1 MSSDLSTRPQV
12 ETRLIAQAKGGDEH
26 AFEALYR
33 AYERRVYLLCVRM
46 TGDSSEAEDLTQ
58 ETFLQIFRKIST
70 FRNESAFTTWLH
82 RVAVNV
88 VLMHHRRK
96 RLQIVPFEHAD
107 VSPEEPPRREY
118 GAEDQTLVGLID
130 RILIRRAI
138 TQLPE
143 GRRAVL
149 VLHDLEGY
157 RHTEIAKLQDCSIGN
172 SKSQLSRARWN
183 MRALLQPRRND
194 LSANAIAKK
203 VKTRGHQAIRKE
215 GACELMY
222 WTLRTGM
229 SSSLSRN
236 RTTACPATWCVV
248 WQSST

>member
-1 MSSDLSTRPQV
+1 MGTDVVTHPQA
-12 ETRLIAQAKGGDEH
+12 ETGLIARAKDCDDR
-26 AFEALYR
+26 AFEALYH

-70 FRNESAFTTWLH
+70 FRNESAFATWLH
-82 RVAVNV
+82 RVTVNV

-96 RLQIVPFEHAD
+96 RLPIVPFEHAD
-107 VSPEEPPRREY
+107 ASPEELSWREY
-118 GAEDQTLVGLID
+118 GAEDRTLVSLID
-130 RILIRRAI
+130 RILLRRAI

-183 MRALLQPRRND
+183 MRGLLQPGRND
-194 LSANAIAKK
+194 HSANAIAKK
-203 VKTRGHQAIRKE
+203 AKTRGHQAIRKE
-215 GACELMY
+215 GVCGLM
-222 WTLRTGM
+222 
-229 SSSLSRN
+229 
-236 RTTACPATWCVV
+236 
-248 WQSST
+248 

>member
-1 MSSDLSTRPQV
+1 MGTNLVTHPQV
-12 ETRLIAQAKGGDEH
+12 ESRLIARAKDGDEQ
-26 AFEALYR
+26 AFEALFH

-70 FRNESAFTTWLH
+70 FRNESAFATWLH

-96 RLQIVPFEHAD
+96 RLQFVPFENPD
-107 VSPEEPPRREY
+107 LSQEEPAWREY
-118 GAEDQTLVGLID
+118 GAEDKTLVGLID

-149 VLHDLEGY
+149 VLHDLKGY

-183 MRALLQPRRND
+183 MRALLQPGRID

-203 VKTRGHQAIRKE
+203 VKTRGHRAVHPEKGKE
-215 GACELMY
+215 SVCGLM
-222 WTLRTGM
+222 
-229 SSSLSRN
+229 
-236 RTTACPATWCVV
+236 
-248 WQSST
+248 

>member
-1 MSSDLSTRPQV
+1 MGTDLLTHPQA
-12 ETRLIAQAKGGDEH
+12 ETRLIARAKDGDNQ
-26 AFEALYR
+26 AFEALYH

-70 FRNESAFTTWLH
+70 FRNESAFSTWLH

-96 RLQIVPFEHAD
+96 RLQFVPLEHTD
-107 VSPEEPPRREY
+107 LPKEEPVRREY
-118 GAEDQTLVGLID
+118 GAEDRALVGLID
-130 RILIRRAI
+130 RIVIRRAI
-138 TQLPE
+138 TQLPD

-183 MRALLQPRRND
+183 MRELLRHRSNN
-194 LSANAIAKK
+194 LSADPPASR
-203 VKTRGHQAIRKE
+203 VKTRGHRAGHPATGTE
-215 GACELMY
+215 GVCGLMY
-222 WTLRTGM
+222 QIR
-229 SSSLSRN
+229 
-236 RTTACPATWCVV
+236 
-248 WQSST
+248 

>member
-1 MSSDLSTRPQV
+1 MGTSSATNPEV
-12 ETRLIAQAKGGDEH
+12 ETRLIDRVRDGDEQ

-46 TGDSSEAEDLTQ
+46 TGDSGAAEDLTQ

-70 FRNESAFTTWLH
+70 FRNESAFSTWLH

-96 RLQIVPFEHAD
+96 RVQCVPFERSD
-107 VSPEEPPRREY
+107 PSPDEPAWQEY
-118 GAEDQTLVGLID
+118 GAEDRTLVGLLD

-138 TQLPE
+138 GQLPQ
-143 GRRAVL
+143 GRRNVL

-183 MRALLQPRRND
+183 MRELLQPRRSN
-194 LSANAIAKK
+194 LSAHLIAKQ
-203 VKTRGHQAIRKE
+203 VKARGHRPAKE
-215 GACELMY
+215 KERLCGLM
-222 WTLRTGM
+222 
-229 SSSLSRN
+229 
-236 RTTACPATWCVV
+236 
-248 WQSST
+248 

>member
-1 MSSDLSTRPQV
+1 MGTELVALPGV
-12 ETRLIAQAKGGDEH
+12 ESQLIARAKDGDEQ
-26 AFEALYR
+26 AFEALFH

-96 RLQIVPFEHAD
+96 HLQLVPLEHPDPSQKDLAW
-107 VSPEEPPRREY
+107 REY
-118 GAEDQTLVGLID
+118 GAEDRTLVGLID

-183 MRALLQPRRND
+183 MRALLQPRRSD

-203 VKTRGHQAIRKE
+203 VKPR
-215 GACELMY
+215 
-222 WTLRTGM
+222 
-229 SSSLSRN
+229 
-236 RTTACPATWCVV
+236 
-248 WQSST
+248 

>member
-1 MSSDLSTRPQV
+1 MGTDLVTHPQV
-12 ETRLIAQAKGGDEH
+12 ESQLIARAKDGDDQ
-26 AFEALYR
+26 AFEALFH

-70 FRNESAFTTWLH
+70 FRNESAFGTWLH

-96 RLQIVPFEHAD
+96 RLQFVPFEHPD
-107 VSPEEPPRREY
+107 QSQEEPAWREY
-118 GAEDQTLVGLID
+118 GAEDRTLVGLID
-130 RILIRRAI
+130 RILIRRAV

-183 MRALLQPRRND
+183 MRALLQPRRID
-194 LSANAIAKK
+194 LSANAVPKK
-203 VKTRGHQAIRKE
+203 VKTRGHRAGHPEKGKE
-215 GACELMY
+215 SVCGLM
-222 WTLRTGM
+222 
-229 SSSLSRN
+229 
-236 RTTACPATWCVV
+236 
-248 WQSST
+248 

>member
-1 MSSDLSTRPQV
+1 
-12 ETRLIAQAKGGDEH
+12 
-26 AFEALYR
+26 
-33 AYERRVYLLCVRM
+33 M

-70 FRNESAFTTWLH
+70 FRNESAFATWLH
-82 RVAVNV
+82 RVTVNV

-96 RLQIVPFEHAD
+96 RLPIVPFEHAD
-107 VSPEEPPRREY
+107 ASPEEPAWRQY
-118 GAEDQTLVGLID
+118 GEDDRTLVSLID
-130 RILIRRAI
+130 RVLLRRAI

-183 MRALLQPRRND
+183 MRGLLQPGRNAH
-194 LSANAIAKK
+194 SANAIAKK
-203 VKTRGHQAIRKE
+203 AKTRGHQAIRKE
-215 GACELMY
+215 GVCGLM
-222 WTLRTGM
+222 
-229 SSSLSRN
+229 
-236 RTTACPATWCVV
+236 
-248 WQSST
+248 

>member
-1 MSSDLSTRPQV
+1 MGTDLVTHPQA
-12 ETRLIAQAKGGDEH
+12 ETGLIARAKDGDDQ
-26 AFEALYR
+26 AFEALYH

-70 FRNESAFTTWLH
+70 FRNESAFATWLH
-82 RVAVNV
+82 RVTVNV
-88 VLMHHRRK
+88 VLMQRRRK

-107 VSPEEPPRREY
+107 ASQEEPVWREF
-118 GAEDQTLVGLID
+118 GAEDRTLVSLID
-130 RILIRRAI
+130 RVLLRRAI

-183 MRALLQPRRND
+183 MRDLLQPGRND
-194 LSANAIAKK
+194 HSAHAIAKK

-215 GACELMY
+215 GACALM
-222 WTLRTGM
+222 
-229 SSSLSRN
+229 
-236 RTTACPATWCVV
+236 
-248 WQSST
+248 

>member
-1 MSSDLSTRPQV
+1 MSSGTVTHPQV
-12 ETRLIAQAKGGDEH
+12 EMRLIARAKGGDEH
-26 AFEALYR
+26 AFEALYH

-88 VLMHHRRK
+88 VLMHHRKK
-96 RLQIVPFEHAD
+96 RLPLVPFEYAD
-107 VSPEEPPRREY
+107 HSGDEPVRREY
-118 GAEDQTLVGLID
+118 GEEDRTLLGLID

-138 TQLPE
+138 RQLPE

-157 RHTEIAKLQDCSIGN
+157 RHTEIATLQDCSIGN
-172 SKSQLSRARWN
+172 SKSQLSRARCN
-183 MRALLQPRRND
+183 MRELLHPREDDR
-194 LSANAIAKK
+194 SADAIAKK
-203 VKTRGHQAIRKE
+203 VKTRGHHAIRKE
-215 GACELMY
+215 GACELM
-222 WTLRTGM
+222 
-229 SSSLSRN
+229 
-236 RTTACPATWCVV
+236 
-248 WQSST
+248 

>member
-1 MSSDLSTRPQV
+1 MGTDSVTHPQA
-12 ETRLIAQAKGGDEH
+12 ETRLIARAKDGDDQ
-26 AFEALYR
+26 AFEALYH

-70 FRNESAFTTWLH
+70 FRNESAFATWLH
-82 RVAVNV
+82 RVTVNV

-107 VSPEEPPRREY
+107 VSQEEPARREY
-118 GAEDQTLVGLID
+118 GAEDRTLVGLID
-130 RILIRRAI
+130 RLLIRRAI

-157 RHTEIAKLQDCSIGN
+157 RHTEIARLQDCSIGN

-183 MRALLQPRRND
+183 MRELLLPRRNE
-194 LSANAIAKK
+194 LSADAIGKK
-203 VKTRGHQAIRKE
+203 VKERGRRAAHQTVRKE
-215 GACELMY
+215 GVCGLM
-222 WTLRTGM
+222 
-229 SSSLSRN
+229 
-236 RTTACPATWCVV
+236 
-248 WQSST
+248 

>member
-1 MSSDLSTRPQV
+1 MTLRERLLQVISSIRTTGQVPETRRTMGTDLVTHPQV
-12 ETRLIAQAKGGDEH
+12 ETRLVARAKDGDEQ
-26 AFEALYR
+26 AFEALYH
-33 AYERRVYLLCVRM
+33 AFERRVYLLCVRM

-70 FRNESAFTTWLH
+70 FRNESAFATWLH
-82 RVAVNV
+82 RVTVNV

-96 RLQIVPFEHAD
+96 RLQLIPFEHAD
-107 VSPEEPPRREY
+107 VSQEEPTWREY
-118 GAEDQTLVGLID
+118 GAEDRTLVGLID

-183 MRALLQPRRND
+183 MRELLQPRRND

-203 VKTRGHQAIRKE
+203 VKTRGRRAGHQAIRKE
-215 GACELMY
+215 GVCELM
-222 WTLRTGM
+222 
-229 SSSLSRN
+229 
-236 RTTACPATWCVV
+236 
-248 WQSST
+248 

>member
-1 MSSDLSTRPQV
+1 MTLRERLLQVISSVRTTGQVTETRRTMGTDLVTHPHV
-12 ETRLIAQAKGGDEH
+12 ETRLIARAKDGDEQ
-26 AFEALYR
+26 AFEALYH
-33 AYERRVYLLCVRM
+33 AFERRVYLLCVRM

-58 ETFLQIFRKIST
+58 ESFLQIFRKIST
-70 FRNESAFTTWLH
+70 FRNESAFATWLH
-82 RVAVNV
+82 RVTVNV

-96 RLQIVPFEHAD
+96 RLRLVPFEHAD
-107 VSPEEPPRREY
+107 VSQEEPAWREY
-118 GAEDQTLVGLID
+118 GAEDRTLVGLID

-183 MRALLQPRRND
+183 MRELLQPRRND
-194 LSANAIAKK
+194 LSASAIAKK
-203 VKTRGHQAIRKE
+203 VKTRGHRAGHQAIRKE
-215 GACELMY
+215 GVCGLM
-222 WTLRTGM
+222 
-229 SSSLSRN
+229 
-236 RTTACPATWCVV
+236 
-248 WQSST
+248 

>member
-1 MSSDLSTRPQV
+1 MSTELVALPCIESQ
-12 ETRLIAQAKGGDEH
+12 LIARAKDGDEQ
-26 AFEALYR
+26 AFEALYH
-33 AYERRVYLLCVRM
+33 AFERRVYLLCVRM

-70 FRNESAFTTWLH
+70 FRNESAFATWLH

-96 RLQIVPFEHAD
+96 RLQLVPFEHAD
-107 VSPEEPPRREY
+107 VSQEEPAWREY
-118 GAEDQTLVGLID
+118 GAEDGTLVGLID
-130 RILIRRAI
+130 RLLIRRAI
-138 TQLPE
+138 GQLPE

-157 RHTEIAKLQDCSIGN
+157 RHEEIAKLQDCSIGN

-183 MRALLQPRRND
+183 MRALLQPRRGD

-203 VKTRGHQAIRKE
+203 VKTRRHRAGHPEKGKE
-215 GACELMY
+215 GVCGLM
-222 WTLRTGM
+222 
-229 SSSLSRN
+229 
-236 RTTACPATWCVV
+236 
-248 WQSST
+248 